1 MPSFT
6 QIPVINIR
14 KTFAVSRLSP
24 KSHLKLIN
32 PKVQLDYSSLL
43 AYTLLMFLEQKPLNG
58 IRIILVALSIAPLV
72 AGCTNLESDISLGN
86 TATGAV
92 TTPVVS
98 TVPTDANKPQFIANA
113 ADTYDAPDFTWR
125 EQDYSALDFETEL
138 QVTQAE
144 KAKATQALENQL
156 RAETQAVAAIKASL
170 IETRRNHNAWYR
182 LQKGMQL
189 NAVDNSRVR
198 VQLKWF
204 LDHPGYLQRVM
215 ERARP
220 ILPFVLDELERR
232 NLPSELALLPIVESA
247 YQAFAYSHGRASGMW
262 QIIPSTGRFLGLK
275 QNWWYDGR
283 RDIIE
288 STHAAISYLDSLAQQ
303 FDGDW
308 ELALAAYNAGPGK
321 IRNAVRYNK
330 KRKRKTDFWHLT
342 KIRNETR
349 AYVPKLFAL
358 RELFANPE
366 KYELDLIPVNNQVS
380 YKVVELDG
388 QIDLAL
394 AAELAGITV
403 NQLYQ
408 LNPAFNRW
416 ATAPNGPHRLLLP
429 REKAEQFK
437 LAVAKVPPSERINWV
452 RHKIRNGETLSHISK
467 KYRTTVGL
475 IKKVNNVR
483 GNQIRAGKYLMVPTA
498 TKSLNTYTL
507 SENSRKAA
515 IQNTNRSG
523 TKRVHIVRRGQSLW
537 SISRNYNVTTRAL
550 AKWNG
555 IAPIDTLSV
564 GQKLVVWTRASLSQ
578 TVSINQTRPSNA
590 LHTLRYTVRKG
601 DSLYL
606 IANRFNIR
614 VADIKRWNRVGK
626 YLHPGQKLKLYVD
639 ILSQSS

>member
-1 MPSFT
+1 MFLKQKPFYGERSLLVVLLIALIVVGCSSL
-6 QIPVINIR
+6 QHNPVI
-14 KTFAVSRLSP
+14 
-24 KSHLKLIN
+24 
-32 PKVQLDYSSLL
+32 
-43 AYTLLMFLEQKPLNG
+43 
-58 IRIILVALSIAPLV
+58 
-72 AGCTNLESDISLGN
+72 GN
-86 TATGAV
+86 TAAV
-92 TTPVVS
+92 EVATHVNGDETTAVEISLTEIAVDQYRDYHDFDQAEIILPTTSSSPFDTLYS
-98 TVPTDANKPQFIANA
+98 TPFDQATRTTTDSGVQIRAVRVEIAAQNQSQEEA
-113 ADTYDAPDFTWR
+113 QVIA
-125 EQDYSALDFETEL
+125 ETE
-138 QVTQAE
+138 
-144 KAKATQALENQL
+144 
-156 RAETQAVAAIKASL
+156 ASL
-170 IETRRNHNAWYR
+170 LEASRKDNAWYR
-182 LQKGMQL
+182 LQQGMQL
-189 NAVDNSRVR
+189 SAVDNARVKA
-198 VQLKWF
+198 QLKWY
-204 LDHPGYLQRVM
+204 LDHQGYLQRVM

-220 ILPFVLDELERR
+220 ILPFVLDELEKR

-288 STHAAISYLDSLAQQ
+288 STRAAISYLDGLAQE

-342 KIRNETR
+342 KIRKETR

-358 RELFANPE
+358 KELFANPE
-366 KYELDLIPVNNQVS
+366 KYRLDLIPVNNQVS
-380 YKVVELDG
+380 YEVVELDG

-394 AAELAGITV
+394 AADLAGITL

-429 REKAEQFK
+429 RGKVEQFK
-437 LAVAKVPPSERINWV
+437 LGVAKVPASKRINWV
-452 RHKIRNGETLSHISK
+452 RHKIKNGETLSHISR
-467 KYRTTVGL
+467 KYRTTIGL
-475 IKKVNNVR
+475 IKEVNNIR
-483 GNQIRAGKYLMVPTA
+483 GNRIRAGKYLMVPTA
-498 TKSLNTYTL
+498 TKSLKTYTL

-523 TKRVHIVRRGQSLW
+523 TKRIHIVRSGQSLW
-537 SISRNYNVTTRAL
+537 SISRSYNVTTQAL

-564 GQKLVVWTRASLSQ
+564 GQKLVVWTKAKLGQ

-590 LHTLRYTVRKG
+590 LYALRYTVRKG

-614 VADIKRWNRVGK
+614 VADIKRWNRLGK
-626 YLHPGQKLKLYVD
+626 YLQPGQKLKLYVD
-639 ILSQSS
+639 VTSQSG

>member
-1 MPSFT
+1 
-6 QIPVINIR
+6 
-14 KTFAVSRLSP
+14 
-24 KSHLKLIN
+24 
-32 PKVQLDYSSLL
+32 
-43 AYTLLMFLEQKPLNG
+43 MFIEQKPLNG
-58 IRIILVALSIAPLV
+58 DRMMPFALLIALLL
-72 AGCTNLESDISLGN
+72 AGCASFGFGN
-86 TATGAV
+86 SFENTTASTV
-92 TTPVVS
+92 TTPVAGIETTDFEASQTEAIATLAKHKANTYRVTGAHSVAYS
-98 TVPTDANKPQFIANA
+98 TIRK
-113 ADTYDAPDFTWR
+113 
-125 EQDYSALDFETEL
+125 QDYLPLDLEIET
-138 QVTQAE
+138 QVEQAE
-144 KAKATQALENQL
+144 LAMSQKTEENQL
-156 RAETQAVAAIKASL
+156 QAESEAVAAIEATL
-170 IETRRNHNAWYR
+170 LETRQKNNAWYR
-182 LQKGMQL
+182 LQQGMQL
-189 NAVDNSRVR
+189 SPVNNARVKA
-198 VQLKWF
+198 QLKWY
-204 LDHPGYLQRVM
+204 LEHPGYLQRVM
-215 ERARP
+215 VRARP
-220 ILPFVLDELERR
+220 ILPFVLDELEKR

-288 STHAAISYLDSLAQQ
+288 STHAAISYLDSLAKE

-358 RELFANPE
+358 RELFTHPE
-366 KYELDLIPVNNQVS
+366 KYQLDLIPVGNEVS
-380 YKVVELDG
+380 YEVVELDG

-394 AAELAGITV
+394 AADLAGITI

-429 REKAEQFK
+429 RDKAEQFK
-437 LAVAKVPPSERINWV
+437 LGVAKVPPSKRINWV

-467 KYRTTVGL
+467 KYRTTVRL
-475 IKKVNNVR
+475 IKKVNNIR
-483 GNQIRAGKYLMVPTA
+483 GNQIRAGKHLMVPTA
-498 TKSLNTYTL
+498 TKSLNTYAL

-523 TKRVHIVRRGQSLW
+523 QKRIHIVRRGQSLW
-537 SISRNYNVTTRAL
+537 SISRDYNVNTRAL
-550 AKWNG
+550 ARWNG
-555 IAPIDTLSV
+555 IAPIDTLRV
-564 GQKLVVWTRASLSQ
+564 GQKLVVWTRSDLSQ
-578 TVSINQTRPSNA
+578 SVSINQTRPSNA
-590 LHTLRYTVRKG
+590 LHKLRYTVRKG
-601 DSLYL
+601 DSLSL

-639 ILSQSS
+639 ITSQSS

>member
-14 KTFAVSRLSP
+14 KTFAVSSLSP

>member
-1 MPSFT
+1 
-6 QIPVINIR
+6 
-14 KTFAVSRLSP
+14 
-24 KSHLKLIN
+24 
-32 PKVQLDYSSLL
+32 
-43 AYTLLMFLEQKPLNG
+43 MFLEQKPLNG

-232 NLPSELALLPIVESA
+232 NLPSELALLPIVDSA

-380 YKVVELDG
+380 YEVVELDG

-416 ATAPNGPHRLLLP
+416 ATAPNGPH
-429 REKAEQFK
+429 
-437 LAVAKVPPSERINWV
+437 WV

>member
-14 KTFAVSRLSP
+14 KTFAVSSLSP

-275 QNWWYDGR
+275 QNWWY
-283 RDIIE
+283 
-288 STHAAISYLDSLAQQ
+288 
-303 FDGDW
+303 
-308 ELALAAYNAGPGK
+308 
-321 IRNAVRYNK
+321 AV
-330 KRKRKTDFWHLT
+330 
-342 KIRNETR
+342 
-349 AYVPKLFAL
+349 
-358 RELFANPE
+358 
-366 KYELDLIPVNNQVS
+366 
-380 YKVVELDG
+380 
-388 QIDLAL
+388 
-394 AAELAGITV
+394 
-403 NQLYQ
+403 
-408 LNPAFNRW
+408 
-416 ATAPNGPHRLLLP
+416 
-429 REKAEQFK
+429 
-437 LAVAKVPPSERINWV
+437 
-452 RHKIRNGETLSHISK
+452 
-467 KYRTTVGL
+467 
-475 IKKVNNVR
+475 
-483 GNQIRAGKYLMVPTA
+483 
-498 TKSLNTYTL
+498 
-507 SENSRKAA
+507 
-515 IQNTNRSG
+515 
-523 TKRVHIVRRGQSLW
+523 
-537 SISRNYNVTTRAL
+537 
-550 AKWNG
+550 
-555 IAPIDTLSV
+555 
-564 GQKLVVWTRASLSQ
+564 
-578 TVSINQTRPSNA
+578 
-590 LHTLRYTVRKG
+590 
-601 DSLYL
+601 
-606 IANRFNIR
+606 
-614 VADIKRWNRVGK
+614 
-626 YLHPGQKLKLYVD
+626 
-639 ILSQSS
+639 

>member
-14 KTFAVSRLSP
+14 KTFAVSSLSP

-380 YKVVELDG
+380 YEVVELDG

-475 IKKVNNVR
+475 IRKVNNIR